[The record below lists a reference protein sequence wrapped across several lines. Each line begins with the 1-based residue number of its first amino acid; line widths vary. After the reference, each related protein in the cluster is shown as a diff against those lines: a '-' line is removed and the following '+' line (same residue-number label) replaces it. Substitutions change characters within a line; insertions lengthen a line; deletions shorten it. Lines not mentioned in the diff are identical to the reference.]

1 VFTLG
6 LHGDGVRRIT
16 APPGLMTPTG
26 ERMVGGPS
34 QQPKQRVSPVAHV
47 WETPMRGQRRQVVTL
62 EDVERQGAG

>member
-1 VFTLG
+1 
-6 LHGDGVRRIT
+6 
-16 APPGLMTPTG
+16 
-26 ERMVGGPS
+26 MVGGPS